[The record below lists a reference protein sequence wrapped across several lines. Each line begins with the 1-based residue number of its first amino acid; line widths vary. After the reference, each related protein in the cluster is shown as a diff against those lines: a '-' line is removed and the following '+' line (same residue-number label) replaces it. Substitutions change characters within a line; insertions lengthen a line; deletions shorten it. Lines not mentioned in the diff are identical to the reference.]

1 MTATT
6 APAPPPPSAP
16 SPSGRKP
23 RRLRY
28 VVAAVL
34 CVVAI
39 GALLFLGLRGNIVY
53 FRTVSEAVKSRTTEG
68 THRFRLAGAVVPGSI
83 AETARGVRFE
93 VTDGK
98 KTVTVDHVGD
108 PPDLFKP
115 RVPVVCEGHWGRG
128 LTFDS
133 DRILIKH
140 GSQYTPPKVKVKAKV
155 KAAAGSSS

>member
-1 MTATT
+1 VTT
-6 APAPPPPSAP
+6 TTVPAPPPLPPP
-16 SPSGRKP
+16 SPARKP

-28 VVAAVL
+28 VVAAGL
-34 CVVAI
+34 CVVAV

-53 FRTVSEAVKSRTTEG
+53 FRTVSEAVRSRQSEG

-83 AETARGVRFE
+83 AQTARGVRFE
-93 VTDGK
+93 ITDGK
-98 KTVTVDHVGD
+98 KTVTVEHAGD

-115 RVPVVCEGHWGRG
+115 KVPVVCEGRWGRD

-140 GSQYTPPKVKVKAKV
+140 GSKYEPPKVKVTA
-155 KAAAGSSS
+155 KAAT

>member
-1 MTATT
+1 VTTTT
-6 APAPPPPSAP
+6 APPPAATPP
-16 SPSGRKP
+16 PSGRKP

-28 VVAAVL
+28 VVAAGL

-53 FRTVSEAVKSRTTEG
+53 FRTVSEAVKTRNTEG

-83 AETARGVRFE
+83 SQTARGVRFE

-115 RVPVVCEGHWGRG
+115 KVPVVCEGRWGRG

-140 GSQYTPPKVKVKAKV
+140 GSQYTPPKVKVSDV
-155 KAAAGSSS
+155 KAGSST